1 MCGAGCGGRQR
12 IGPAHLNQPVKV
24 SAENALDLRMA
35 RDDFFQR
42 LLGVLVEG
50 ACRMLPKF
58 SAAKEKVRT

>member
-1 MCGAGCGGRQR
+1 M
-12 IGPAHLNQPVKV
+12 GPAHLNQPVQV

-35 RDDFFQR
+35 LDDFFQR
-42 LLGVLVEG
+42 LLRVLVEE